1 VLRHDALVALL
12 ADRRLVQGSHQL
24 LTVQGV
30 TEGPIVE
37 WMNAILLSIEGAD
50 HARIRRLVSRAF
62 TPRSV
67 AALRPRMRAIAHD
80 LVARFP
86 AGRME
91 LMGDFARP
99 YAAEVLCELLGV
111 PPGRRDAFR
120 GWADDLGLAFS
131 YQVRA
136 HLERIEAALR
146 GLNAAAEELI
156 ADRRADPGGDLL
168 SELVAAEEDGDRLSS
183 AELRLL
189 VSTLLFA
196 GQDTTSHQLGHAV
209 ALLLDHS
216 EHWDLIA
223 GRPDGAERVVEEV
236 LRVAPTVP
244 ATGRIA
250 LVDLDVDGIPVPA
263 GTRMSMFL
271 AAGNTDPATY
281 GPDADA
287 FDPTA
292 CRAAAPLTFG
302 AGVHYCL
309 GANLARASWPRPCAR
324 WRAWARSRPTARPA
338 GGPRWASLGRTTYP
352 SAGRRGRPR
361 RGQAAPHPRH
371 RSARRPAHPRVRP
384 PAPLRRLGPGL
395 GAGRHRRAAHRH
407 GGVQP
412 RRVPDREGFPGS
424 VPAPPPDARPH
435 AYS

>member
-1 VLRHDALVALL
+1 MTASENGTDLAVLDQLDPTFTPTGPAVRAARATGSCARTRDGYAVLRHDPLVALL

-50 HARIRRLVSRAF
+50 HARIRRLGQPSVHPPFGRRAAAPHAGDR
-62 TPRSV
+62 PRPRRPFPGWTHGAHGRLRPPV
-67 AALRPRMRAIAHD
+67 RRRGALR
-80 LVARFP
+80 VAR
-86 AGRME
+86 
-91 LMGDFARP
+91 
-99 YAAEVLCELLGV
+99 V

-120 GWADDLGLAFS
+120 GWADDLGLVFS

-263 GTRMSMFL
+263 GTRMSMIL

-292 CRAAAPLTFG
+292 CRAVAPLTFG

-309 GANLARASWPRPCAR
+309 GANLARAELAEALRALAGLGTITADGAGPLAAR
-324 WRAWARSRPTARPA
+324 AGHHRAGQPTP
-338 GGPRWASLGRTTYP
+338 PLVDK
-352 SAGRRGRPR
+352 
-361 RGQAAPHPRH
+361 AALHG
-371 RSARRPAHPRVRP
+371 A
-384 PAPLRRLGPGL
+384 LRRLADL
-395 GAGRHRRAAHRH
+395 G
-407 GGVQP
+407 
-412 RRVPDREGFPGS
+412 VPLIS
-424 VPAPPPDARPH
+424 VCTTTTLEETP
-435 AYS
+435 

>member
-1 VLRHDALVALL
+1 MTASENGTDLAVLDQLDPTFTPTGPAVRAARAAGSCARTRDGYAVLRHDALVALL

-156 ADRRADPGGDLL
+156 ADRRADPGGGDLL

-250 LVDLDVDGIPVPA
+250 LVDIDVDGIPVPA
-263 GTRMSMFL
+263 GTRMSMLL

-292 CRAAAPLTFG
+292 CRAVAPLTFG

-309 GANLARASWPRPCAR
+309 GANLARAELAEALRALAALGTITADGAASW
-324 WRAWARSRPTARPA
+324 RPA
-338 GGPRWASLGRTTYP
+338 MGITGPDNL
-352 SAGRRGRPR
+352 
-361 RGQAAPHPRH
+361 
-371 RSARRPAHPRVRP
+371 
-384 PAPLRRLGPGL
+384 PLRWSP
-395 GAGRHRRAAHRH
+395 RAT
-407 GGVQP
+407 
-412 RRVPDREGFPGS
+412 S
-424 VPAPPPDARPH
+424 
-435 AYS
+435 